1 MPTGSGASPNVVKT
15 ALDEVLFGE
24 YEAAVAAGTG
34 HASTADLFKIS
45 GIENQAAIEEEFAGP
60 GKWLTREEL
69 GDVEEDE
76 ILTGNNTTHSVTEW
90 NKDLPVPRTF
100 YDDAMHGVVNRAVAE
115 MGRQARNSQDDNA
128 LGVYVGGFATYT
140 TPDAAYIWSDSH
152 TNLNGD
158 TIDNL
163 ETGSLTVANLETL
176 MNSLYLQKD
185 QRGRLGGHEPAALLV
200 APAIF
205 PDAQEITKSE
215 LQANTTDNNLNYFSN
230 IYPGLRVYRSP
241 WISST
246 YNTYTNA
253 NTSYYLVSKNH
264 FIRRRIREELNT
276 VLVPWQYDPKRR
288 YQYRGAFREVVYAA
302 TWEGGAAS
310 NGSA

>member
-1 MPTGSGASPNVVKT
+1 
-15 ALDEVLFGE
+15 
-24 YEAAVAAGTG
+24 
-34 HASTADLFKIS
+34 
-45 GIENQAAIEEEFAGP
+45 
-60 GKWLTREEL
+60 
-69 GDVEEDE
+69 
-76 ILTGNNTTHSVTEW
+76 
-90 NKDLPVPRTF
+90 
-100 YDDAMHGVVNRAVAE
+100 MHEVVNRGVAE

-128 LGVYVGGFATYT
+128 LDIYVGGFATHT
-140 TPDAAYIWSDSH
+140 TPDGSYVWADDH

-163 ETGSLTVANLETL
+163 ETGAMSVANLETL

-185 QRGRLGGHEPAALLV
+185 QRGRLGGHEPTALLV

-205 PDAQEITKSE
+205 PDTQEITKSS
-215 LQANTTDNNLNYFSN
+215 LQANTTDNNLNYFSA

-246 YNTYTNA
+246 YDAYTNA

-264 FIRRRIREELNT
+264 FIRRRIREALNT

-288 YQYRGAFREVVYAA
+288 YKYRGAFREVAYAA
-302 TWEGGAAS
+302 TWEGAVAS